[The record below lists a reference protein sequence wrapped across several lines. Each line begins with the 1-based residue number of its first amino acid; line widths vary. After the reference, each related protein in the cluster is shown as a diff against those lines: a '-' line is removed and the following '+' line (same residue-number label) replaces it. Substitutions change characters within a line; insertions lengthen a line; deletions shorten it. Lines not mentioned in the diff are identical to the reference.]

1 MNKGMYTKLAITNI
15 KNNRQFYFP
24 YLLTGIITV
33 AMFYIMCA
41 LESNPGIQSMPG
53 AKDLGLI
60 LRLGIGVIGIFAVIF
75 LFYTNSFII
84 KRRKKELGIYNILG
98 MEKRHI
104 AKILSKEAFFTAII
118 AIGGGLVTGVLF
130 HKLACMLLY
139 RMIGFNGG
147 ITFSFSKKGVMIT
160 AILFAIVYL
169 LTYIYDLFQVQLANP
184 IELLQSG
191 NKGEREPKTKAI
203 MAVLGVLCLG
213 TGYFIAITTKNPI
226 KALTLFFVAVILV
239 IIGTYLLFTAGS
251 IALLKILRRNK
262 GYYYQT
268 KHFTS
273 VSGMIY
279 RMKQNAV
286 GLANICIL
294 STMVLVAVSTTVS
307 LYVGIE
313 DIMKERYPNEINI
326 SAYYDTGVPAE
337 DSIAPI
343 VEKSVKE
350 SGRKIRHEE
359 DYLELYFAAIKD
371 QGQYSLDKE
380 KVKTAGDRV
389 SGFVVLT
396 REDCKKKY
404 NEEIPEL
411 AENEVALFTIKKTDM
426 DTLVL
431 ENRSYHVKEIKQFQN
446 TEDFETIADMMDEYY
461 YVIVNDVQDM
471 ERLWQLQKDIY
482 QENSSSISRQVR
494 LDIDGDSEQKKEC
507 FENIKTALGPEQ
519 AKARIL
525 IDSRQSNLDEFYQIY
540 GGFLFLGLFLGILF
554 LMITVLIIFYKQ
566 ISEGYDDKER
576 FSIMEKVGMSN
587 DEVKATIRSQV
598 RTVFFLPILMAAIHV
613 GMAFPMIKRLL
624 SLFGLSNT
632 ALFAGCM
639 AGTILVFALIYLLVF
654 LKTSKTYYKIV
665 GEQV

>member
-1 MNKGMYTKLAITNI
+1 MYTKLAITNI
-15 KNNRQFYFP
+15 KNNRQFDFP

-326 SAYYDTGVPAE
+326 SAYYDTGAPAE

-525 IDSRQSNLDEFYQIY
+525 IDSRQSSLDEFYQIY

>member
-1 MNKGMYTKLAITNI
+1 MYTKLAITNI

-307 LYVGIE
+307 LYVGVE

-326 SAYYDTGVPAE
+326 RAYYDTGAPSE

-446 TEDFETIADMMDEYY
+446 TEDFETIADIMDEYY

-598 RTVFFLPILMAAIHV
+598 RTVFFLPILMAAVHV

-639 AGTILVFALIYLLVF
+639 AGTILVFTLIYLLVF

>member
-1 MNKGMYTKLAITNI
+1 MYTKLAITNI

-213 TGYFIAITTKNPI
+213 AGYFIAITTKNPI

-307 LYVGIE
+307 LYVGVE

-326 SAYYDTGVPAE
+326 RAYYDTGAPSE

-411 AENEVALFTIKKTDM
+411 AENEVALITIDKTDM

-446 TEDFETIADMMDEYY
+446 TEDFETIADIMDEYY

-554 LMITVLIIFYKQ
+554 LMINVLIIFYKQ

-624 SLFGLSNT
+624 WLFGLSNT

-639 AGTILVFALIYLLVF
+639 AGTILVFTLIYLLVF

-665 GEQV
+665 GGQV

>member
-1 MNKGMYTKLAITNI
+1 MYTKLAITNI

-307 LYVGIE
+307 LYVGVE

-326 SAYYDTGVPAE
+326 RAYYDTGAPSE

-411 AENEVALFTIKKTDM
+411 VENEVALFTIKKTDM

-446 TEDFETIADMMDEYY
+446 TEDFETIADIMDEYY

-525 IDSRQSNLDEFYQIY
+525 IDSRQSSLDEFYQIY

-639 AGTILVFALIYLLVF
+639 AGTILVFVLIYLLVF

>member
-1 MNKGMYTKLAITNI
+1 MYTKLAITNI

-326 SAYYDTGVPAE
+326 SAYYDTGAPAE

-446 TEDFETIADMMDEYY
+446 TEDFETIADIMDEYY

-471 ERLWQLQKDIY
+471 ELLWQLQKEIY

-598 RTVFFLPILMAAIHV
+598 RTVFFLPILMAAVHV

-639 AGTILVFALIYLLVF
+639 AGTILVFVLIYLLVF

>member
-1 MNKGMYTKLAITNI
+1 MYTKLAITNI

-53 AKDLGLI
+53 AKNLGLI
-60 LRLGIGVIGIFAVIF
+60 LRLGIGVIGIFPVIF

-307 LYVGIE
+307 LYVGVE

-326 SAYYDTGVPAE
+326 RAYYDTGAPSE

-446 TEDFETIADMMDEYY
+446 TEDFETIADIMDEYY

-525 IDSRQSNLDEFYQIY
+525 IDSRQSSLDEFYQIY

-639 AGTILVFALIYLLVF
+639 AGTILVFVLIYLLVF

>member
-1 MNKGMYTKLAITNI
+1 MYTKLAITNI

-326 SAYYDTGVPAE
+326 SAYYDTGAPAE

-411 AENEVALFTIKKTDM
+411 AENEVALITIDKTDM

-525 IDSRQSNLDEFYQIY
+525 IDSRQSSLDEFYQIY

-598 RTVFFLPILMAAIHV
+598 RTVFFLPILMAAVHV

>member
-286 GLANICIL
+286 GLANIGIL

-307 LYVGIE
+307 LYVGVE

-326 SAYYDTGVPAE
+326 RAYYDTGAPSE

-446 TEDFETIADMMDEYY
+446 TEDFETIADIMDEYY

-525 IDSRQSNLDEFYQIY
+525 IDSRQSSLDEFYQIY

-639 AGTILVFALIYLLVF
+639 AGTILVFVLIYLLVF

>member
-53 AKDLGLI
+53 AKNLGLI

-239 IIGTYLLFTAGS
+239 IIGNYLLFTAGS

-326 SAYYDTGVPAE
+326 SAYYDTGAPAE

-446 TEDFETIADMMDEYY
+446 TEDFENIADIMDEYY

-525 IDSRQSNLDEFYQIY
+525 IDSRQSSLDEFYQIY

>member
-1 MNKGMYTKLAITNI
+1 MYTKLAITNI

-213 TGYFIAITTKNPI
+213 AGYFIAITTKNPI

-326 SAYYDTGVPAE
+326 SAYYDTGAPAE

-507 FENIKTALGPEQ
+507 FENIKTALEPEQ

-598 RTVFFLPILMAAIHV
+598 RTVFFLPILMAAVHV

>member
-1 MNKGMYTKLAITNI
+1 M
-15 KNNRQFYFP
+15 
-24 YLLTGIITV
+24 
-33 AMFYIMCA
+33 
-41 LESNPGIQSMPG
+41 
-53 AKDLGLI
+53 
-60 LRLGIGVIGIFAVIF
+60 
-75 LFYTNSFII
+75 

-98 MEKRHI
+98 MEKRHL
-104 AKILSKEAFFTAII
+104 AKVIFLETFFSAVV
-118 AIGGGLVTGVLF
+118 AIGGGLVAGIAF
-130 HKLACMLLY
+130 SKLMCMLLY
-139 RMIGFNGG
+139 AMIGYHAEIVFYV
-147 ITFSFSKKGVMIT
+147 SESGVVSTIL
-160 AILFAIVYL
+160 LFAGIFM
-169 LTYIYDLFQVQLANP
+169 LTFIYNLFQIQLAKP
-184 IELLQSG
+184 VELLHGSSQ
-191 NKGEREPKTKAI
+191 GEREPKTKKLMAI
-203 MAVLGVLCLG
+203 VGIVTLAAGYYMAITVDNPVTAVL
-213 TGYFIAITTKNPI
+213 
-226 KALTLFFVAVILV
+226 LFFVAVILV

-307 LYVGIE
+307 LYVGVE

-326 SAYYDTGVPAE
+326 RAYYDTGAPSE

-446 TEDFETIADMMDEYY
+446 TEDFETIADIMDEYY

-525 IDSRQSNLDEFYQIY
+525 IDSRQSSLDEFYQIY

-639 AGTILVFALIYLLVF
+639 AGTILVFVLIYLLVF

>member
-1 MNKGMYTKLAITNI
+1 MYTKLAITNI

-53 AKDLGLI
+53 AKNLGLI

-213 TGYFIAITTKNPI
+213 AGYFIAITTKNPI

-307 LYVGIE
+307 LYVGVE

-326 SAYYDTGVPAE
+326 SAYYDTGAPAE

-411 AENEVALFTIKKTDM
+411 AENEVALITIDKTDM

-525 IDSRQSNLDEFYQIY
+525 IDSRQSSLDEFYQIY

>member
-1 MNKGMYTKLAITNI
+1 MYTKLAITNI

-213 TGYFIAITTKNPI
+213 AGYFIAITTKNPI

-251 IALLKILRRNK
+251 IALLKILCRNK

-326 SAYYDTGVPAE
+326 SAYYDTGAPAE

-431 ENRSYHVKEIKQFQN
+431 ENRSYHVKEIKQFEN

>member
-1 MNKGMYTKLAITNI
+1 MYTKLAITNI

-139 RMIGFNGG
+139 RKIGFNGG

-307 LYVGIE
+307 LYVGVE

-326 SAYYDTGVPAE
+326 RAYYDTGAPSE

-446 TEDFETIADMMDEYY
+446 TEDFETIADIMDEYY

-525 IDSRQSNLDEFYQIY
+525 IDSRQSSLDEFYQIY

>member
-1 MNKGMYTKLAITNI
+1 MYTKLAITNI

-53 AKDLGLI
+53 AKNLGLI

-307 LYVGIE
+307 LYVGVE

-326 SAYYDTGVPAE
+326 RAYYDTGAPSE

-525 IDSRQSNLDEFYQIY
+525 IDSRQSSLDEFYQIY

-587 DEVKATIRSQV
+587 DEVKATIRFQV

>member
-1 MNKGMYTKLAITNI
+1 MYTKLAITNI

-307 LYVGIE
+307 LYVGVE

-326 SAYYDTGVPAE
+326 RAYYDTGAPSE

-446 TEDFETIADMMDEYY
+446 TEDFETIADIMDEYY

-471 ERLWQLQKDIY
+471 ERLWQLQKEIY

-525 IDSRQSNLDEFYQIY
+525 IDSRQSSLDEFYQIY

-598 RTVFFLPILMAAIHV
+598 RTVFFLPILMAAVHV

-639 AGTILVFALIYLLVF
+639 AGTILVFVLIYLLVF

>member
-1 MNKGMYTKLAITNI
+1 MYTKLAITNI

-326 SAYYDTGVPAE
+326 SAYYDTGAPAE

-411 AENEVALFTIKKTDM
+411 AENEVALITIDKTDM

-431 ENRSYHVKEIKQFQN
+431 ENRSYHVKEIKQFEN

-525 IDSRQSNLDEFYQIY
+525 IDSRQSSLDEFYQIY

-624 SLFGLSNT
+624 WLFGLSNT

-639 AGTILVFALIYLLVF
+639 AGTILVFTLIYLLVF

-665 GEQV
+665 GGQV

>member
-1 MNKGMYTKLAITNI
+1 MYTKLAITNI

-307 LYVGIE
+307 LYVGVE

-326 SAYYDTGVPAE
+326 RAYYDTGAPSE

-446 TEDFETIADMMDEYY
+446 TEDFETIADIMDEYY

-525 IDSRQSNLDEFYQIY
+525 IDSRQSSLDEFYQIY

-639 AGTILVFALIYLLVF
+639 AGTILVFVLIYLLVF

>member
-1 MNKGMYTKLAITNI
+1 MYTKLAITNI

-307 LYVGIE
+307 LYVGVE

-326 SAYYDTGVPAE
+326 SAYYDTGAPAE

-446 TEDFETIADMMDEYY
+446 TEDFETIADIMDEYY

-598 RTVFFLPILMAAIHV
+598 RTVFFLPILMAAVHV

-639 AGTILVFALIYLLVF
+639 AGTILVFTLIYLLVF

>member
-1 MNKGMYTKLAITNI
+1 MYTKLAITNI

-104 AKILSKEAFFTAII
+104 AKILSKEALFTAII

-307 LYVGIE
+307 LYVGVE

-326 SAYYDTGVPAE
+326 RAYYDTGAPSE

-446 TEDFETIADMMDEYY
+446 TEDFETIADIMDEYY

-525 IDSRQSNLDEFYQIY
+525 IDSRQSSLDEFYQIY

-598 RTVFFLPILMAAIHV
+598 RTVFFLPILMAGIHV

-639 AGTILVFALIYLLVF
+639 AGTILVFVLIYLLVF

>member
-1 MNKGMYTKLAITNI
+1 MYTKLAITNI

-53 AKDLGLI
+53 AKNLGLI

-213 TGYFIAITTKNPI
+213 AGYFIAITTKNPI

-326 SAYYDTGVPAE
+326 SAYYDTGAPAE

-525 IDSRQSNLDEFYQIY
+525 IDSRQSSLDEFYQIY

>member
-33 AMFYIMCA
+33 AMFYIMCT

-213 TGYFIAITTKNPI
+213 AGYFIAITTKNPI

-326 SAYYDTGVPAE
+326 SAYYDTGAPAE

-431 ENRSYHVKEIKQFQN
+431 ENRSYHVKEIKQFEN

>member
-1 MNKGMYTKLAITNI
+1 MYTKLAITNI

-326 SAYYDTGVPAE
+326 SAYYDTGAPAE

-525 IDSRQSNLDEFYQIY
+525 IDSRQSSLDEFYQIY

-624 SLFGLSNT
+624 WLFGLSNT

-639 AGTILVFALIYLLVF
+639 AGTILVFTLIYLLVF

-665 GEQV
+665 GGQV

>member
-262 GYYYQT
+262 GYSYQT

-307 LYVGIE
+307 LYVGVE

-326 SAYYDTGVPAE
+326 RAYYDTGAPSE

-446 TEDFETIADMMDEYY
+446 TEDFETIADIMDEYY

-525 IDSRQSNLDEFYQIY
+525 IDSRQSSLDEFYQIY

-639 AGTILVFALIYLLVF
+639 AGTILVFVLIYLLVF

>member
-1 MNKGMYTKLAITNI
+1 MYTKLAITNI

-53 AKDLGLI
+53 AKNLGLI

-326 SAYYDTGVPAE
+326 RAYYDTGAPSE

-411 AENEVALFTIKKTDM
+411 AENEVALITIDKTDM

-598 RTVFFLPILMAAIHV
+598 RTVFFLPILMAAVHV

>member
-1 MNKGMYTKLAITNI
+1 MYTKLAITNI

-213 TGYFIAITTKNPI
+213 AGYFIAITTKNPI

-313 DIMKERYPNEINI
+313 DIMKERYPKEINI
-326 SAYYDTGVPAE
+326 SAYYDTGAPAE

-525 IDSRQSNLDEFYQIY
+525 IDSRQSSLDEFYQIY

>member
-1 MNKGMYTKLAITNI
+1 MYIKLAITNI

-213 TGYFIAITTKNPI
+213 AGYFIAITTKNPI

-307 LYVGIE
+307 LYVGVE

-326 SAYYDTGVPAE
+326 RAYYDTGAPSE

-525 IDSRQSNLDEFYQIY
+525 IDSRQSSLDEFYQIY

>member
-53 AKDLGLI
+53 AKNLGLI

-75 LFYTNSFII
+75 LFYSNSFII

-307 LYVGIE
+307 LYVGVE

-326 SAYYDTGVPAE
+326 RAYYDTGAPSE

-525 IDSRQSNLDEFYQIY
+525 IDSRQSSLDEFYQIY

>member
-1 MNKGMYTKLAITNI
+1 MYTKLAITNI

-139 RMIGFNGG
+139 RMIGFNGE

-213 TGYFIAITTKNPI
+213 AGYFIAITTKNPI

-251 IALLKILRRNK
+251 IALLKILCRNK

-326 SAYYDTGVPAE
+326 SAYYDTGAPAE

-431 ENRSYHVKEIKQFQN
+431 ENRSYHVKEIKQFEN

>member
-53 AKDLGLI
+53 AKNLGLI

-213 TGYFIAITTKNPI
+213 AGYFIAITTKNPI

-307 LYVGIE
+307 LYVGVE

-326 SAYYDTGVPAE
+326 RAYYDTGAPSE

-411 AENEVALFTIKKTDM
+411 AENEVALITIDKTDM

-525 IDSRQSNLDEFYQIY
+525 IDSRQSSLDEFYQIY

>member
-1 MNKGMYTKLAITNI
+1 MYTKLAITNI

-307 LYVGIE
+307 LYVGVE

-326 SAYYDTGVPAE
+326 RAYYDTGAPSE

-446 TEDFETIADMMDEYY
+446 TEDFETIADIMDEYY

-525 IDSRQSNLDEFYQIY
+525 IDSRQSSLDEFYQIY

-624 SLFGLSNT
+624 SLFDLSNT

-639 AGTILVFALIYLLVF
+639 AGTILVFVLIYLLVF

>member
-213 TGYFIAITTKNPI
+213 AGYFIAITTKNPI

-251 IALLKILRRNK
+251 IALLKILCRNK

-294 STMVLVAVSTTVS
+294 SSMVLVAVSTTVS

-326 SAYYDTGVPAE
+326 SAYYDTGAPAE

-431 ENRSYHVKEIKQFQN
+431 ENRSYHVKEIKQFEN

>member
-213 TGYFIAITTKNPI
+213 AGYFIAITTKNPI

-307 LYVGIE
+307 FYVGIE

-326 SAYYDTGVPAE
+326 SAYYDTGAPAE

-525 IDSRQSNLDEFYQIY
+525 IDSRQSSLDEFYQIY